1 MKKIAFV
8 IACIVLVFGQSCK
21 SDDPFTGDCFIPDA
35 GVSITINMD
44 LPEYYNLRNLG
55 EVVSF
60 GEQGNRG
67 VYLIHN
73 YDDVFYAIERTCP
86 YQSDNACAQVVIDK
100 DVLQYK
106 CGQQVNDTTFNSCC
120 GSTYD
125 LNSSFLS
132 GPTRCN
138 LKTYRVARNGNSLYV
153 SN

>member
-8 IACIVLVFGQSCK
+8 ISCIILVFSQSCK

-60 GEQGNRG
+60 DNQGNRG

-73 YDDVFYAIERTCP
+73 YDDIF
-86 YQSDNACAQVVIDK
+86 S
-100 DVLQYK
+100 
-106 CGQQVNDTTFNSCC
+106 
-120 GSTYD
+120 
-125 LNSSFLS
+125 
-132 GPTRCN
+132 
-138 LKTYRVARNGNSLYV
+138 
-153 SN
+153 